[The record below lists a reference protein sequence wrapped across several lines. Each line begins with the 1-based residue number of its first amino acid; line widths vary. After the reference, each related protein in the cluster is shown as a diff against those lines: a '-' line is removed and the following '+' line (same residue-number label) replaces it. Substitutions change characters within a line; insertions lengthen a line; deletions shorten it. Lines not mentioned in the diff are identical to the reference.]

1 MSSLRSSAVRLSVL
15 LACVASPACAPDP
28 MPLPA
33 EAAAAVERAVEP
45 PLYRK
50 LYDYAF
56 LPEVQHREQRVRLL
70 VWLRYVGFNRYQ
82 LDLLEELAA
91 KVAREREEVAAAQ
104 AALVAEHEPAVGAV
118 YDRLWEAMLAG
129 APDPDLVAIGNELDG
144 VRLREADLLE
154 LRARSVRTV
163 FELEQPLLRT
173 LTPQQEA
180 MIADATFLLR
190 HRLDPYANPGDF
202 QALVGT
208 VWTAG
213 EYGVLSK
220 PTFDPGEDHLD
231 VGGLWSAADEERAP
245 FPDVRR
251 EVVIYMVALE
261 PALPEAIAAAKE
273 LRAKAGVA
281 EPPAPGAGGQ
291 PGAAGMPVAVPGEH
305 APGVPTPPAP
315 GIPEPPAPAPAGAP
329 HP

>member
-1 MSSLRSSAVRLSVL
+1 VIVAML
-15 LACVASPACAPDP
+15 LACVADP

-33 EAAAAVERAVEP
+33 EAAAAVERAPDP

-56 LPEVQHREQRVRLL
+56 LPEVQEREQRVRLL

-82 LDLLEELAA
+82 LDLLDELAA
-91 KVAREREEVAAAQ
+91 KVARERAEVDEAQ
-104 AALVAEHEPAVGAV
+104 RAIVAEHEPAVGGV
-118 YDRLWEAMLAG
+118 YDELWDAMRAG
-129 APDPDLVAIGNELDG
+129 ASEQDLAAIGDKLDA

-163 FELEQPLLRT
+163 FELEAPFLRT

-202 QALVGT
+202 RALVGT

-220 PTFDPGEDHLD
+220 PTFSPGEDHLD
-231 VGGLWSAADEERAP
+231 VGGLWSDGEDDRAP
-245 FPDVRR
+245 FPDLQR

-261 PALPEAIAAAKE
+261 PALPEAIAAARE

-281 EPPAPGAGGQ
+281 EPAAPASPGQPAAAGVPAPGAPVQ
-291 PGAAGMPVAVPGEH
+291 PA
-305 APGVPTPPAP
+305 APGQPAP
-315 GIPEPPAPAPAGAP
+315 GIPTPPPPGIPDAPPPAPPGAP